1 LLRIFL
7 YHKTHLT
14 TRKQKSDA
22 LKHECGIAMVRL
34 LKPLQYYKDK
44 YGTAFYGINKMYLL
58 MEKQHNRGQDGAGF
72 ASVKFNVNPGTR
84 YISRVRSNQ
93 SQPIQDIFA
102 QINDRLNSVLEENPD
117 KKNDVAWQ
125 EENMHYVGNLF
136 LGHVRYGTFGKNSIE
151 SVHPFLRQSNWKH
164 QNLIVAGNFNMT
176 NSKQL
181 LEELVELGQHPKE
194 FTDTVTVMEK
204 IGHFL
209 EEEVSSLYIKAK
221 EKGYTKKDASPFIEE
236 HLDLQNVL
244 KRSSKNWDGGYAM
257 AGLVGHGDAFVLR
270 DPSGI
275 RPTFYYQDD
284 EVVVVA
290 SERPV
295 IQTVFNVDIDQVQEL
310 ERGHALIIKKDGNIA
325 VKSILEQKP
334 KKSCSFERIY
344 FSRGS
349 DASIYKERK
358 NLGKLVFPQVL
369 KSIDNDIT
377 NSVFS
382 YIPNTAETSF
392 YGMTEAAEDILNQQ
406 KTAKILAGGGKLSA
420 KKVTEILSERP
431 RFEKIAIKDAK
442 LRTFIADDNSRDDL
456 VAHVYD
462 VTYGVVKP
470 TDNLVIIDDSIVRG
484 TTLKKS
490 IIRIL
495 DRLQPKKIV
504 VVSSAPQI
512 RYPDCYGIDMAKIE
526 DFIAFKA
533 ALELLKDTNQYHIV
547 DEVYKKAIDQ
557 KNKPDN
563 EIVNYVKEIYAPF
576 TNEQISVKIA
586 EMLKTSEINAEVEV
600 IYQSVENLHIAC
612 PDNLGDWYFT
622 GDYPT
627 DGGHRVVNQAF
638 INFYEGN
645 DKRAY

>member
-1 LLRIFL
+1 M
-7 YHKTHLT
+7 
-14 TRKQKSDA
+14 SDA
-22 LKHECGIAMVRL
+22 IKHECGIALVRL
-34 LKPLQYYKDK
+34 KKPLQFYKDK
-44 YGTAFYGINKMYLL
+44 YGSAFYGINKMYLL

-72 ASVKFNVNPGTR
+72 ASVKFNVSPGTR
-84 YISRVRSNQ
+84 YISRVRSNK

-102 QINDRLNSVLEENPD
+102 QINDRLNGVLEKNQD
-117 KKNDVAWQ
+117 KIDDVSWQ
-125 EENMHYVGNLF
+125 EENLPYLGNLF

-176 NSKQL
+176 NSRQL

-209 EEEVSSLYIKAK
+209 EEEVAKLYTEAK
-221 EKGYTKKDASPFIEE
+221 DKGFNKKDASPYIEE
-236 HLDLQNVL
+236 NLDLKNVL

-270 DPSGI
+270 DPNGI
-275 RPTFYYQDD
+275 RPTYFYEDE

-295 IQTVFNVDIDQVQEL
+295 IQTVFKADIKEVKEL
-310 ERGHALIIKKDGNIA
+310 KRGHALIIKKNGIT
-325 VKSILEQKP
+325 SIKEVNKP
-334 KKSCSFERIY
+334 REKKSCSFERIY

-349 DASIYKERK
+349 DSDIYQERK
-358 NLGKLVFPQVL
+358 NLGKFVFPQIL
-369 KSIDNDIT
+369 KSIDNDIS

-382 YIPNTAETSF
+382 FIPNTAETSF
-392 YGMTEAAEDILNQQ
+392 YGMTEAAEDVLNEQ
-406 KTAKILAGGGKLSA
+406 KTSKILSGGKSLSA
-420 KKVTEILSERP
+420 QKVTEILSERP

-442 LRTFIADDNSRDDL
+442 LRTFIADDSSRDDL

-490 IIRIL
+490 IIKIL
-495 DRLQPKKIV
+495 DRLNPKKIV

-512 RYPDCYGIDMAKIE
+512 RYPDCYGIDMARIE
-526 DFIAFKA
+526 DFIAFRA
-533 ALELLKDTNQYHIV
+533 ALELLKETNQYQLV
-547 DEVYKKAIDQ
+547 DTVYKKAIDQ
-557 KNKPDN
+557 REKEDA
-563 EIVNYVKEIYAPF
+563 EIVNYVKEIYSPF
-576 TNEQISVKIA
+576 TTEQVSEKIA
-586 EMLKTSEINAEVEV
+586 QMLKTKDINAEVEV
-600 IYQSVENLHIAC
+600 IYQNVEDLHRAC
-612 PDNLGDWYFT
+612 PGNSGDWYFT
-622 GDYPT
+622 GNYPT
-627 DGGHRVVNQAF
+627 DGGHRVVNEAF

-645 DKRAY
+645 KKRAY